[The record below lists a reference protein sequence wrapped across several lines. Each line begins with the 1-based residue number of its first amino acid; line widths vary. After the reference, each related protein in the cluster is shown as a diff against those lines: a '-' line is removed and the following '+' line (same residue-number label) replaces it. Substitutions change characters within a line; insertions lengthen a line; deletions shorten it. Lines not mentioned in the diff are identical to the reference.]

1 MVSDIN
7 VISVDGGGSQ
17 TTILLANLNSKLA
30 YVKRTKGTSPNLYG
44 EVGINRL
51 KKNIISTIDY
61 SRLSKNDIS
70 SLVVGMAGIS
80 TPKYKP
86 KLKKI
91 LSDLVPLASIYL
103 VSDAEMA
110 HRAIWG
116 KAHGMTLLVGTGS
129 IAIGEDTNGLLKR
142 SGGYGFQ
149 IGDVGSG
156 YWLGKNLLTQLI
168 ICERSEEKD
177 LVDLRKV
184 VIDHYKTKLFEEAL
198 EIASS
203 DKNIAEMAGLAVPLL
218 HKAEDGN
225 YLAKHIVDS
234 GVEGL
239 EELICNLIP
248 KLDNQK
254 SIGFHGSLI
263 TKSKFYRSLLLNRLG
278 IENWEKTQNEAVFGG
293 LILIEEEIK
302 FKELTEFQVKYG

>member
-129 IAIGEDTNGLLKR
+129 IAIGEDSNGLLKR

-156 YWLGKNLLTQLI
+156 YWLGKNLLTQLV

>member
-44 EVGINRL
+44 EVGLNRL

-91 LSDLVPLASIYL
+91 LSDLAPLAIYL

-129 IAIGEDTNGLLKR
+129 IAIGEDSNGLLKR

-149 IGDVGSG
+149 IGDIGSG

-168 ICERSEEKD
+168 ISERSEEKD

>member
-116 KAHGMTLLVGTGS
+116 KAHGMTLLVGPGS

-168 ICERSEEKD
+168 ISERSEVKD

>member
-116 KAHGMTLLVGTGS
+116 KAHGVTLLVGTGS
-129 IAIGEDTNGLLKR
+129 IAIGEDSNGLLKR

>member
-129 IAIGEDTNGLLKR
+129 IAIGEDSNGLLKR

-278 IENWEKTQNEAVFGG
+278 IENWEKPQNEAVFGG

>member
-129 IAIGEDTNGLLKR
+129 IAIGEDSNGLLKR

-278 IENWEKTQNEAVFGG
+278 IENWKKTQNEAVFGG

>member
-1 MVSDIN
+1 
-7 VISVDGGGSQ
+7 
-17 TTILLANLNSKLA
+17 
-30 YVKRTKGTSPNLYG
+30 
-44 EVGINRL
+44 
-51 KKNIISTIDY
+51 
-61 SRLSKNDIS
+61 
-70 SLVVGMAGIS
+70 MAGIS

>member
-129 IAIGEDTNGLLKR
+129 IAIGEDSNGLLKR

-168 ICERSEEKD
+168 ISERSEVKD